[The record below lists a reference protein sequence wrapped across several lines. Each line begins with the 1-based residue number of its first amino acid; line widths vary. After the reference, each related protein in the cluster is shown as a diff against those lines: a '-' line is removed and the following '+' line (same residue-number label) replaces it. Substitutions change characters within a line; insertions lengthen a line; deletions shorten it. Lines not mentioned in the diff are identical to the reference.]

1 MRRRRGSAVATG
13 ALVLAAAA
21 VAIWGYY
28 WLTAQPL
35 GQGSYPLVV
44 QLPDAGGL
52 QRGDRVRLAGVQV
65 GTVRSV
71 ELRHGA
77 VLADIAVDPELTLPR
92 DSRASLQSSGAF
104 GGRYLALEPGKTAA
118 TLRRGDT
125 LTALKEPTLSE
136 TFEAVGTQAAQAF
149 ARASEVLSPEL
160 GASVDRGVRSVSR
173 SADQLSTLTLSLRAT
188 ATRLRNRLDD
198 ARLDST
204 VTDLSRTAQTLTG
217 ASAELHAASVSL
229 GSILNKI
236 DRGDGSLGRAVND
249 PTLYEALVNAAA
261 HADEAAVSANALVR
275 DFQARPDRYIRVKV
289 F

>member
-1 MRRRRGSAVATG
+1 
-13 ALVLAAAA
+13 LAAAA
-21 VAIWGYY
+21 IAIWGYY

-71 ELRHGA
+71 GLRRGA
-77 VLADIAVDPELTLPR
+77 VLAEIAVDPELALPR

-104 GGRYLALEPGKTAA
+104 GGRYLSLEPGKAAA

-136 TFEAVGTQAAQAF
+136 TFEVVGTQAAQAF
-149 ARASEVLSPEL
+149 ARASDLLSPEL
-160 GASVDRGVRSVSR
+160 GVSVDRGVRSVSR
-173 SADQLSTLTLSLRAT
+173 SADQLSALTLSLRAT
-188 ATRLRNRLDD
+188 ATRLRNRLED

-204 VTDLSRTAQTLTG
+204 VTELTRTAHTLTG
-217 ASAELHAASVSL
+217 ASAELHAASMSL

-261 HADEAAVSANALVR
+261 HADEAAVNANALVR
-275 DFQARPDRYIRVKV
+275 DFQARPDRYIRLKV

>member
-1 MRRRRGSAVATG
+1 
-13 ALVLAAAA
+13 LAATA

-71 ELRHGA
+71 GLRRGT
-77 VLADIAVDPELTLPR
+77 VLADIAVDPELALPR

-104 GGRYLALEPGKTAA
+104 GGRYLSLEPGNASE
-118 TLRRGDT
+118 TLGRGDT
-125 LTALKEPTLSE
+125 LAALKTPTLAE
-136 TFEAVGTQAAQAF
+136 TFSAAGAQATRAF
-149 ARASEVLSPEL
+149 ARAADLLAPDRVAGMER
-160 GASVDRGVRSVSR
+160 GAQSISRSVD
-173 SADQLSTLTLSLRAT
+173 QLTALTLALRGAT
-188 ATRLRNRLDD
+188 ARLRSRLDD
-198 ARLDST
+198 ERLDST
-204 VTDLSRTAQTLTG
+204 VANLARTAQTLTG
-217 ASAELHAASVSL
+217 TSAELHAASVSL
-229 GSILNKI
+229 GSIMGKI
-236 DRGDGSLGRAVND
+236 DRGDGSLGQAVND
-249 PTLYEALVNAAA
+249 PALYRALLSAAA
-261 HADEAAVSANALVR
+261 HADEAAVSASALVR